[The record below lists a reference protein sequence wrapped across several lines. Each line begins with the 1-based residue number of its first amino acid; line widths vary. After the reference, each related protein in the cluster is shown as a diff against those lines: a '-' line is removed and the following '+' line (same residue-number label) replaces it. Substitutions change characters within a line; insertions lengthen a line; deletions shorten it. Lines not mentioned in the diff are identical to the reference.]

1 MIGNEIPSYAVW
13 MLVVIYLI
21 HVILM
26 KLNHMYEVAIKK
38 SLANAMEVNELK
50 RIANEDISHFHYN
63 LDSRHVCLEM
73 LNKIKFRYIK

>member
-1 MIGNEIPSYAVW
+1 MIGNEIPTYAVW

-50 RIANEDISHFHYN
+50 RIATEDISHFHYN
-63 LDSRHVCLEM
+63 LDSRNVCLEM
-73 LNKIKFRYIK
+73 LNKIKFR

>member
-63 LDSRHVCLEM
+63 LDSRQVCLEM
-73 LNKIKFRYIK
+73 LNKIKFR